1 MHTLLKSDRPP
12 PSAPRQP
19 PGERR
24 AHPPAPAA
32 APAEP
37 PCPCARASDRLG
49 MVIAHEVNQPLA
61 AIALHTAAARKWL
74 CRAEPDIE
82 RALESLALIG
92 AAGRQ
97 AGGIVRG
104 MQRQAARQPLETA
117 QVPVDAAVQDAL
129 QALCW
134 PMRKNGIAVDAFF
147 GLDDCSIAANRV
159 QVQQVVNNLL
169 VNAIE
174 ALVAGGRSQPLR
186 IRVKTRRHGGE
197 VEIAV
202 ADNGPG
208 IAPARHAQV
217 VASLAG
223 STDNRRT
230 SGSTGGSTSGSG
242 LGLAISASIVRA
254 HGGRIWFEPGAPTG
268 VCFRLRLPVRARSAA
283 TGRTFMKAF
292 TT

>member
-1 MHTLLKSDRPP
+1 MHTLLKSASANPP
-12 PSAPRQP
+12 TQAV
-19 PGERR
+19 
-24 AHPPAPAA
+24 

-37 PCPCARASDRLG
+37 PCPCASASERLG

-97 AGGIVRG
+97 AGDIVRG
-104 MQRQAARQPLETA
+104 MQRQAAGQALETS

-129 QALCW
+129 QTLCW

-147 GLDDCSIAANRV
+147 GLGDCWISANRV
-159 QVQQVVNNLL
+159 QVQQVVCNLL

-174 ALVAGGRSQPLR
+174 ALAAGAGARPPR
-186 IRVKTRRHGGE
+186 IRVETRRHGGE

-223 STDNRRT
+223 SADNRGT
-230 SGSTGGSTSGSG
+230 SGSTDRSAGRNGNDGGG

-254 HGGRIWFEPGAPTG
+254 HGGRLWFEPCAPHG
-268 VCFRLRLPVRARSAA
+268 VCFRLRLPLRTRAAS
-283 TGRTFMKAF
+283 GRPSMKAF
-292 TT
+292 TI

>member
-1 MHTLLKSDRPP
+1 MHTLLKSTYP
-12 PSAPRQP
+12 
-19 PGERR
+19 
-24 AHPPAPAA
+24 H
-32 APAEP
+32 PAEP
-37 PCPCARASDRLG
+37 PYPCASASDRLG

-92 AAGRQ
+92 EAGRQ

-117 QVPVDAAVQDAL
+117 DVPVDAAVQDAL

-147 GLDDCSIAANRV
+147 GLGDCSIAANRV
-159 QVQQVVNNLL
+159 QVQQVVTNLL
-169 VNAIE
+169 VNAVE
-174 ALVAGGRSQPLR
+174 ALVAGGRERPLR
-186 IRVKTRRHGGE
+186 IRVETRRHGGE
-197 VEIAV
+197 VEVAV

-223 STDNRRT
+223 NADNP
-230 SGSTGGSTSGSG
+230 GSNSDNKGSG

-254 HGGRIWFEPGAPTG
+254 HGGRLWFEPGAPTG
-268 VCFRLRLPVRARSAA
+268 VCFRLRLPVRARAA
-283 TGRTFMKAF
+283 TTGRTFMKAF

>member
-1 MHTLLKSDRPP
+1 MHTLLKSTYP
-12 PSAPRQP
+12 
-19 PGERR
+19 
-24 AHPPAPAA
+24 H
-32 APAEP
+32 PAEP
-37 PCPCARASDRLG
+37 PCPCASASDRLG

-147 GLDDCSIAANRV
+147 GLGDCSIAANRV

-186 IRVKTRRHGGE
+186 IRVETRRHGGE

-223 STDNRRT
+223 SADNRPGKT
-230 SGSTGGSTSGSG
+230 SG
-242 LGLAISASIVRA
+242 LGLAISAAIVRA
-254 HGGRIWFEPGAPTG
+254 HGGQLWFEPVAPHG
-268 VCFRLRLPVRARSAA
+268 VCFRLRMPMRRPAASARPAPINAYA
-283 TGRTFMKAF
+283 T
-292 TT
+292 

>member
-1 MHTLLKSDRPP
+1 
-12 PSAPRQP
+12 
-19 PGERR
+19 
-24 AHPPAPAA
+24 
-32 APAEP
+32 
-37 PCPCARASDRLG
+37 

-117 QVPVDAAVQDAL
+117 EVPVDATVQDAL

-134 PMRKNGIAVDAFF
+134 PMRKNCIAVDAFF

-169 VNAIE
+169 VNAVE

-186 IRVKTRRHGGE
+186 IRVETWRHGGE

-223 STDNRRT
+223 HADNP
-230 SGSTGGSTSGSG
+230 SNSGSG

-254 HGGRIWFEPGAPTG
+254 HGGRLWFEPGAPHG

>member
-1 MHTLLKSDRPP
+1 MHTLLKTDRPH
-12 PSAPRQP
+12 PSVPRQP
-19 PGERR
+19 AGNRR
-24 AHPPAPAA
+24 ATPAGQAV

-37 PCPCARASDRLG
+37 PCPCASASDRLG
-49 MVIAHEVNQPLA
+49 LVIAHEVNQPLA

-92 AAGRQ
+92 AASRQ
-97 AGGIVRG
+97 AGDIVRG
-104 MQRQAARQPLETA
+104 MQRQAAGQPLETA

-147 GLDDCSIAANRV
+147 GLGGCRISANRV
-159 QVQQVVNNLL
+159 QVQQVVSNLL

-174 ALVAGGRSQPLR
+174 ALAASGGVRPPR
-186 IRVKTRRHGGE
+186 IRVETRRHGGE

-208 IAPARHAQV
+208 IAPARHARV

-223 STDNRRT
+223 SADNPA
-230 SGSTGGSTSGSG
+230 GTGNGSG
-242 LGLAISASIVRA
+242 LGLAISASIVHA
-254 HGGRIWFEPGAPTG
+254 HGGRLWFEPGAQHG
-268 VCFRLRLPVRARSAA
+268 VCFRVRLPVRGHAAAGRS
-283 TGRTFMKAF
+283 FMKAF